1 MRVRARVTDRL
12 RRATTMTPTADERAT
27 GATADESARPTGV
40 RHGMVLLAMFVAV
53 LLYLDRVCL
62 STAANVVQRDLG
74 ISGPEMDWV
83 LSAFFWTYAL
93 AQLPAGWIGDRFGA
107 RWTLAAYVLLWS
119 AMTGLMGIASG
130 VTALV
135 VLRLGCGL
143 FEAGAYPVAAGI
155 VARWVPYRSR
165 GIASAIVAVGGRLG
179 GALAP
184 VLTVWLMLVA
194 TRGLGQA
201 WAGGGAPG
209 PGSWRLPM
217 IAYGLVGIV
226 VAAIFAWRFRDWPH
240 EHPAVNAAELSLI
253 QDGQARPGQGGAAS
267 APPVLALCRHGSL
280 WLCSFVQFAA
290 NLGWA
295 FIVTKMPTYLAEV
308 HGSSVSQQGWLQS
321 LPLAAG
327 VLGLFTGGR
336 FTDFSARRFGPRWGR
351 ALVMAVSRLAVAGAF
366 AAVLFVRDPVAA
378 AVCLAVIG
386 FATDLGM
393 PAVWTFGQDI
403 GGRNVGAVVGWGN
416 MWGNIGAA
424 ISPLFFGILSRSF
437 GDDVTAGWQAAFL
450 ACLAVQLLA
459 AVAAM
464 FVSSSRPLQH
474 G

>member
-1 MRVRARVTDRL
+1 MHVDVNG
-12 RRATTMTPTADERAT
+12 PPE
-27 GATADESARPTGV
+27 RPTGV

-62 STAANVVQRDLG
+62 STAATVVQRDLG
-74 ISGPEMDWV
+74 IGGPEMDWV

-93 AQLPAGWIGDRFGA
+93 AQLPAGWIGDRYGA

-119 AMTGLMGIASG
+119 ATTGLMGLARG

-155 VARWVPYRSR
+155 VGRWVPYRSR

-179 GALAP
+179 GAIAP

-194 TRGLGQA
+194 THGIVA
-201 WAGGGAPG
+201 ASTGGAEPG

-217 IAYGLVGIV
+217 IAYGLVGIA
-226 VAAIFAWRFRDWPH
+226 VAAIFAWRFRDWPQD
-240 EHPAVNAAELSLI
+240 HPAVNAAEVTLI
-253 QDGQARPGQGGAAS
+253 QDGAAPTQRS
-267 APPVLALCRHGSL
+267 VAAAAPPVAALCRHGGL

-295 FIVTKMPTYLAEV
+295 FIVTKMPAYLAEV
-308 HGSSVSQQGWLQS
+308 HGASAAQQGWLQS

-327 VLGLFTGGR
+327 VLGLFVGGR
-336 FTDFSARRFGPRWGR
+336 FTDSAARRFGPRWGR
-351 ALVMAVSRLAVAGAF
+351 SAAMAVSRLAVAGAF
-366 AAVLFVRDPVAA
+366 AAVLLVRDPVAA
-378 AVCLAVIG
+378 AVCLSVIG
-386 FATDLGM
+386 FATDLGT
-393 PAVWTFGQDI
+393 PAMWAFGQDI
-403 GGRNVGAVVGWGN
+403 GGRNVGAVVGWAN

-424 ISPLFFGILSRSF
+424 VSPLLFGFLSRSF
-437 GDDVTAGWQAAFL
+437 NADVAAGWQAAFV
-450 ACLAVQLLA
+450 ACAVVQLLA
-459 AVAAM
+459 AVAAA
-464 FVSSSRPLQH
+464 FISSSRPLEPDTAAR
-474 G
+474 

>member
-1 MRVRARVTDRL
+1 MNVGDDMSVDGS
-12 RRATTMTPTADERAT
+12 RRSDQATMAEPAP
-27 GATADESARPTGV
+27 PTGV

-83 LSAFFWTYAL
+83 LSAFFWTYAF

-107 RWTLAAYVLLWS
+107 RWTLSAYVLLWS
-119 AMTGLMGIASG
+119 AMTGLMGVAQG

-179 GALAP
+179 GAIAP

-194 TRGLGQA
+194 TRGLGQV
-201 WAGGGAPG
+201 WSGGGEPG

-217 IAYGLVGIV
+217 IIYGLVGIV

-253 QDGQARPGQGGAAS
+253 QDGQARSSQGGAAS
-267 APPVLALCRHGSL
+267 VPPVLALCRHGSL

-308 HGSSVSQQGWLQS
+308 HGSSVAQQGWLQS

-327 VLGLFTGGR
+327 VLGLFAGGR
-336 FTDFSARRFGPRWGR
+336 FTDFAARRFGPRWGR
-351 ALVMAVSRLAVAGAF
+351 SLAMAVSRLTVAGAF

-393 PAVWTFGQDI
+393 PAVWAFGQDI

-424 ISPLFFGILSRSF
+424 VSPLFFGFLSRSF
-437 GDDVTAGWQAAFL
+437 GDDVAAGWQAAFL
-450 ACLAVQLLA
+450 ACLVLQILS
-459 AVAAM
+459 AVAA
-464 FVSSSRPLQH
+464 FFISSARPLQTTPA
-474 G
+474 GA